1 MEEVL
6 NFYEGKLKLKKRRI
20 VEYIDEKNSVDGFKS
35 SKREMEYYVLK
46 AEVELL
52 THFVADLK
60 GI

>member
-6 NFYEGKLKLKKRRI
+6 KFYDGKLKLKKRRI
-20 VEYIDEKNSVDGFKS
+20 IEYIDEKNSIDGFKS

-60 GI
+60 GL